1 MDGPLPKHQHDM
13 ITGFNVQAKLLK
25 ANADKMKEL
34 RLREVEI
41 AELESSHK
49 V

>member
-1 MDGPLPKHQHDM
+1 MDGQLAKHQHDI
-13 ITGFNVQAKLLK
+13 ITEFNVQAKLLQ
-25 ANADKMKEL
+25 ANADKTKEL
-34 RLREVEI
+34 QLREVEI

>member
-1 MDGPLPKHQHDM
+1 MDGQLAKYQHDM

-25 ANADKMKEL
+25 ANADKTKEL
-34 RLREVEI
+34 GLLEI